1 MNTSSYSN
9 TRATL
14 AITKAS
20 LRSIFRSPSAV
31 VFSLLFPLI
40 FIVAFAN
47 VGGGGVTVDVGI
59 AKGCDTLNPI
69 YQAIKS
75 SKVVN
80 MISSQS
86 AQEMKKNLAKGSID
100 AILYIK
106 VAGKTG
112 WTIYPPMSALPKSPS
127 SLNNTPFIV
136 DVQYS
141 NASQDKGSILK
152 SILNNVLYKINSSI
166 YATLPKIAD
175 IKETTVK
182 GREYKY
188 IDFILPG
195 QLGFSLLSTGVFGT
209 AFVFLSLR
217 QTLVI
222 KRFFATPVK
231 RYSIVLGEML
241 ARVAF
246 GLLGA
251 LVIIMI
257 GHYAFGFTLIN
268 GLSTTLNMLIL
279 SFIGLIV
286 FMGFGFIISGLA
298 KNETSVPPLSN
309 IITLPQFLLSG
320 TFFST
325 AAFPKWLQPIS
336 NALPLTHL
344 NNAMRK
350 VAFEGAGL
358 GDVTHQLIIL
368 LAWGIVIYAVA
379 IKTFKWE

>member
-1 MNTSSYSN
+1 MNNQPYKN

-40 FIVAFAN
+40 FIVIFAN
-47 VGGGGVTVDVGI
+47 VGGGAVKVDV
-59 AKGCDTLNPI
+59 AVTPNSDTLNPI
-69 YQAIKS
+69 YQALQH
-75 SKVVN
+75 SKVVSLIIN
-80 MISSQS
+80 QS
-86 AQEMKKNLAKGSID
+86 KADMQKNLNKGSID
-100 AILYIK
+100 AII
-106 VAGKTG
+106 AFTNNQGKNNAAQG
-112 WTIYPPMSALPKSPS
+112 WTIYPPLSAFRAKPPIS
-127 SLNNTPFIV
+127 IR
-136 DVQYS
+136 VQYTS
-141 NASQDKGSILK
+141 ASPDKGSILRSLLT
-152 SILNNVLYKINSSI
+152 SILYQT
-166 YATLPKIAD
+166 TLQITRNLPTLAD
-175 IKETTVK
+175 IKETTVQ

-231 RYSIVLGEML
+231 KYSIVLGEMI
-241 ARVAF
+241 ARVIF
-246 GLLGA
+246 GLMGA
-251 LVIIMI
+251 LIIILI
-257 GHYAFGFTLIN
+257 GHFAFGFTLVH
-268 GLSTTLNMLIL
+268 GASTTLNMLL
-279 SFIGLIV
+279 LAFIGLVV

-298 KNETSVPPLSN
+298 KNESSVPPLSN
-309 IITLPQFLLSG
+309 IVTLPQFLLSG

-325 AAFPKWLQPIS
+325 SAFPSWLQTIS
-336 NALPLTHL
+336 NVLPLTHL

-358 GDVTHQLIIL
+358 GDISHQLLIL
-368 LAWGIVIYAVA
+368 LFWGIAIYAVA

>member
-14 AITKAS
+14 AIAKAS

-40 FIVAFAN
+40 FIVVFAN
-47 VGGGGVTVDVGI
+47 VGGGAVSVDVGVT
-59 AKGCDTLNPI
+59 KGCDTLNLI
-69 YQAIKS
+69 YKALQQ
-75 SKVVN
+75 SKVVRL
-80 MISSQS
+80 IHSQS
-86 AQEMKKNLAKGSID
+86 YGTMQKNLAKGSID
-100 AILYIK
+100 AIIDIK
-106 VAGKTG
+106 STGNG
-112 WTIYPPMSALPKSPS
+112 WTIYPPLSALPHSDPNKAALIVNIKYSAASP
-127 SLNNTPFIV
+127 
-136 DVQYS
+136 
-141 NASQDKGSILK
+141 DKGQILK
-152 SILNNVLYKINSSI
+152 SLINNVAYQIDNMTYKKGPTF
-166 YATLPKIAD
+166 AE

-241 ARVAF
+241 ARVVF

-251 LVIIMI
+251 LVIILI

-268 GLSTTLNMLIL
+268 GFSTTLNMLIL

-325 AAFPKWLQPIS
+325 AAFPKWLQPVS

-358 GDVTHQLIIL
+358 GDVTHQLFIL

>member
-1 MNTSSYSN
+1 MPLKLPLLWKGLGRGTMNTSSYSN

-14 AITKAS
+14 AIAKAS

-40 FIVAFAN
+40 FIVVFAN
-47 VGGGGVTVDVGI
+47 VGGGAVSVDVGVS
-59 AKGCDTLNPI
+59 KNSDTINPI
-69 YQAIKS
+69 YQILKNY
-75 SKVVN
+75 KVVN
-80 MISSQS
+80 LVTNLPQADMDKNLSKGSLDAIIHI
-86 AQEMKKNLAKGSID
+86 KKNTGLPAYTID
-100 AILYIK
+100 VK
-106 VAGKTG
+106 FT
-112 WTIYPPMSALPKSPS
+112 
-127 SLNNTPFIV
+127 
-136 DVQYS
+136 
-141 NASQDKGSILK
+141 NASQEKGNMFRSM
-152 SILNNVLYKINSSI
+152 LNSLLYQFNNKAGAN
-166 YATLPKIAD
+166 TQPKVAEF
-175 IKETTVK
+175 KETTVK

-251 LVIIMI
+251 LVIILI

-298 KNETSVPPLSN
+298 KNETSIPPLSN

-358 GDVTHQLIIL
+358 GDVTHQLFIL

>member
-1 MNTSSYSN
+1 MNNYSN

-40 FIVAFAN
+40 FIVIFAN
-47 VGGGGVTVDVGI
+47 VGGGAVSVDVGV
-59 AKGCDTLNPI
+59 AKGCDTTNFVYLALK
-69 YQAIKS
+69 Q
-75 SKVVN
+75 SKIIN
-80 MISSQS
+80 LIHNQDEATML
-86 AQEMKKNLAKGSID
+86 KNLKKGSID
-100 AILYIK
+100 AVINIK
-106 VAGKTG
+106 VNGSF
-112 WTIYPPMSALPKSPS
+112 TIYPPLSALPQAPIAANRSPFEVS
-127 SLNNTPFIV
+127 T
-136 DVQYS
+136 QYS
-141 NASQDKGSILK
+141 AASPDKVNILK
-152 SILNNVLYKINSSI
+152 SVLNSTIYQINTFALSGM
-166 YATLPKIAD
+166 PKIV
-175 IKETTVK
+175 KLQETVVK

-195 QLGFSLLSTGVFGT
+195 QLGFSLLNIGVFGT

-222 KRFFATPVK
+222 KRFFATPVQ

-246 GLLGA
+246 ALLGA
-251 LVIIMI
+251 IVIIGI
-257 GHYAFGFTLIN
+257 GHYAFGFTLVH
-268 GLSTTLNMLIL
+268 GAVTVLNMLL
-279 SFIGLIV
+279 LAFIGLVI

-325 AAFPKWLQPIS
+325 SAFPKWLQPVS

-350 VAFEGAGL
+350 IAFEGAAL
-358 GDVTHQLIIL
+358 GDVTHQLLIL
-368 LAWGIVIYAVA
+368 FIWGIVIYAVA
-379 IKTFKWE
+379 VKSFKWE